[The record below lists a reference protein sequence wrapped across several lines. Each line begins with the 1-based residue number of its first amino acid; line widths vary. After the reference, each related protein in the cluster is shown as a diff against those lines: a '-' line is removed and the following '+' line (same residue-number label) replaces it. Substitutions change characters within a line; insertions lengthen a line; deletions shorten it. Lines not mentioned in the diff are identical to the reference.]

1 VLVAQQCPRDVERA
15 KADMRR
21 ACDEL
26 ALAERAF
33 YRYRRSDK
41 IVSDASIHLARE
53 LARCWGNIDYGIAEL
68 RRDDLARQS
77 EMKAWSWD
85 QETNARPSTT
95 FIVPHERDREGKRV
109 PLDSLRDV
117 YENNANMG
125 GRRVRQMI
133 FAILPVWFVEE
144 AKTRCRATITRG
156 DGRPLEDRIATMI
169 ERFAGL
175 GVTADQIDQRL
186 GRTRDRWNAQD
197 LAELT
202 VAYQSISRNEVTLD
216 EEFPP
221 HRITVAEVL
230 PPGAPQEAPQE
241 PPQQA
246 PADTAPDMPAR
257 EPDGQHEANGSA
269 LEPLST
275 PDDQSLSSPDDQIDI
290 PIGHDQPSPEPI
302 TVAQL
307 CDALRASGRVPPKC
321 PNGKARAELL
331 AAAAQLVGVEV
342 GVAEQLVADQAVAEE
357 LLAKLTT
364 TDTNQGGPDGDNP

>member
-1 VLVAQQCPRDVERA
+1 
-15 KADMRR
+15 MRR

-41 IVSDASIHLARE
+41 TVSDASIHLARE

-77 EMKAWSWD
+77 EMKAWAWD

-133 FAILPVWFVEE
+133 FAILPIWFVED

-202 VAYQSISRNEVTLD
+202 VSYQSISRNEVTLD

-221 HRITVAEVL
+221 QRITVAEVL
-230 PPGAPQEAPQE
+230 TTGAPSEVSSPQNSTSPGGNPSDNPGEAAPDDD
-241 PPQQA
+241 PGPAAQQA
-246 PADTAPDMPAR
+246 EESGATPAD
-257 EPDGQHEANGSA
+257 
-269 LEPLST
+269 
-275 PDDQSLSSPDDQIDI
+275 
-290 PIGHDQPSPEPI
+290 PITIGDPDQPAPEPI

-331 AAAAQLVGVEV
+331 AAAAQLVGVKV
-342 GVAEQLVADQAVAEE
+342 GLADQLVADQAVAEE

-364 TDTNQGGPDGDNP
+364 AAPA